1 MCVCV
6 CQVWRWPMWTPACR
20 CTRRRQRWSVTESIC
35 STWSRLAPSRSPQTP
50 GSKEVELWD
59 SRRSAEPLLQVYS
72 SKGSSLSREW
82 TASQPDPDQI
92 QRTLSEPDWKQTK
105 NRRMRTWR
113 VQGLCLYVCVFIFYL
128 GFWLLNYTS
137 VLKDVCRHTFD
148 PNTHLCF
155 NLWRLTLSKLISFPC
170 FESNICSYF
179 CSQDYIVDFLSLYI
193 YKY

>member
-72 SKGSSLSREW
+72 SKGFSLSREW
-82 TASQPDPDQI
+82 TASEPDPDQI

-105 NRRMRTWR
+105 NRRMRTRR
-113 VQGLCLYVCVFIFYL
+113 VQGLCLCVCVYFLFR
-128 GFWLLNYTS
+128 F
-137 VLKDVCRHTFD
+137 
-148 PNTHLCF
+148 
-155 NLWRLTLSKLISFPC
+155 LTVKLYECVEGCLSSHVWPKHA
-170 FESNICSYF
+170 
-179 CSQDYIVDFLSLYI
+179 SLF
-193 YKY
+193 